1 MRSTLTFDFC
11 HSLGVSHI
19 CFDFLCMF
27 CSNKLVNKLM
37 FGSHNNISHTK
48 NGIRA
53 SGEDLKIPNHIIFED
68 YRGTFRL
75 TNPISLHSLRF
86 LRPVQTIKTGKQ
98 FFCIIS
104 NLEKP
109 LIHILNVDIRATS
122 FALALLYL
130 FSCKNSLAGRA
141 PICGCGF
148 LVSKTSLV
156 QLTENPLGPLIV
168 FWITCHNLIRP
179 VEHSAHLFQLTT
191 HNFDILH
198 GAVIRMSSGLYCI
211 VLSRESECIKTH
223 GLKHIK
229 ALHLFEPSIAI
240 Y

>member
-1 MRSTLTFDFC
+1 MVKISRSPTTSF
-11 HSLGVSHI
+11 
-19 CFDFLCMF
+19 
-27 CSNKLVNKLM
+27 
-37 FGSHNNISHTK
+37 
-48 NGIRA
+48 
-53 SGEDLKIPNHIIFED
+53 FED

-148 LVSKTSLV
+148 LVSKTSFC
-156 QLTENPLGPLIV
+156 T
-168 FWITCHNLIRP
+168 
-179 VEHSAHLFQLTT
+179 AHRKPTGST
-191 HNFDILH
+191 YSILDH
-198 GAVIRMSSGLYCI
+198 MSQP
-211 VLSRESECIKTH
+211 H
-223 GLKHIK
+223 
-229 ALHLFEPSIAI
+229 
-240 Y
+240 